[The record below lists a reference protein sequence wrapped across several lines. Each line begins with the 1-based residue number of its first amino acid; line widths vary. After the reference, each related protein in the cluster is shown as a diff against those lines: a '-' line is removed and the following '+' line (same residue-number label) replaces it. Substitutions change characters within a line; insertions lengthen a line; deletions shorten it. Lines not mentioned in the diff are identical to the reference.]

1 MVTPAHDGSPTKRPD
16 LAEAQPEAVVH
27 FRATLQEGKPWQ
39 EALLEAMGLWT
50 LPEEAFQGRHY
61 QYLLHGEAFDWL
73 LLAERLFAAADGLV
87 SQRDMERLLLHGLAP
102 PELSHQQLRRWLGH
116 AKYRAVLN
124 FSYGVVAE
132 EALQLA
138 VEEEIQKERW
148 AKGLPDGY
156 DVPDQAA
163 LRIYNETRSG
173 LLKRFRNEMGYPD
186 RASIDLTELHEFTY
200 WLFKL
205 RVKNGEPA
213 RVASDTRKGLERLR
227 RLRSSQSPF

>member
-1 MVTPAHDGSPTKRPD
+1 
-16 LAEAQPEAVVH
+16 
-27 FRATLQEGKPWQ
+27 
-39 EALLEAMGLWT
+39 
-50 LPEEAFQGRHY
+50 
-61 QYLLHGEAFDWL
+61 
-73 LLAERLFAAADGLV
+73 
-87 SQRDMERLLLHGLAP
+87 
-102 PELSHQQLRRWLGH
+102 
-116 AKYRAVLN
+116 VLN
-124 FSYGVVAE
+124 FWYGVVAE

-148 AKGLPDGY
+148 AKGLPEGY

-163 LRIYNETRSG
+163 LRIYNETRSS
-173 LLKRFRNEMGYPD
+173 LLKRFRSEMGYPD

-227 RLRSSQSPF
+227 RLRNR